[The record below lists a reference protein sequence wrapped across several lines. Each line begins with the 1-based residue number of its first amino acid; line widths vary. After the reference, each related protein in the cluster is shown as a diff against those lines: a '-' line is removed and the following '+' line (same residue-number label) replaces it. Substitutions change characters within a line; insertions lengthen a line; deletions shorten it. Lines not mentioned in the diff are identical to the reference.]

1 MKLIVPR
8 TRHLTCANVAQQLGV
23 SEAMLEH
30 SFAPLVLRGLLDVI
44 GHAGRFPT
52 WRSRAGNS
60 VAEFI
65 VKTDGLLPPLI
76 FDFDRPLA

>member
-8 TRHLTCANVAQQLGV
+8 TRHLTCANVAQQLGL
-23 SEAMLEH
+23 SEAVIEH
-30 SFAPLVLRGLLDVI
+30 GFAPLVLRGLLDVI

-60 VAEFI
+60 VAELI
-65 VKTDGLLPPLI
+65 ANTERLVPPLI
-76 FDFDRPLA
+76 FDFDKVLA